1 MPYQLAFSPVFKITL
16 KRLCHFLARKYS
28 QDLASKTKLAIQKGI
43 KEKLLSDPFNGPVCD
58 RLLDLGVTGYRQL
71 IIDKHNLVI
80 YKVDKSHQKVIVL
93 LVFDS
98 RQSVEK
104 LLSDV
109 NLMI

>member
-1 MPYQLAFSPVFKITL
+1 MQYKLSFSPVFKITL
-16 KRLCHFLARKYS
+16 KRLCNFLARKYS
-28 QDLASKTKLAIQKGI
+28 QDLASETKHAIQKGI
-43 KEKLLSDPFNGPVCD
+43 EEKLLNDPFVGPVCD
-58 RLLDLGVTGYRQL
+58 RLLDLGVAGYRQL

-80 YKVDKSHQKVIVL
+80 YNVDKRHQKVVVL

-98 RQSVEK
+98 RQSIEK